1 MLEIW
6 DSHSPRA
13 SEAPR
18 LTHLQGRI
26 MDIKNST
33 VIVTGAGAGIDRTL
47 AVTFAAAA
55 ANISS
60 TKRKN

>member
-1 MLEIW
+1 
-6 DSHSPRA
+6 
-13 SEAPR
+13 
-18 LTHLQGRI
+18 